1 MVCGAACERSVP
13 LGMISGEIK
22 DWQLSTSSTSRE
34 RTCHER
40 HARLYEPNGRAWCAN
55 YKTSSEWIQIDL
67 GVAAKA
73 RRSSW
78 NATGPTPTPTL
89 GMRLACMAHSMGP

>member
-1 MVCGAACERSVP
+1 
-13 LGMISGEIK
+13 MISGEIK
-22 DWQLSTSSTSRE
+22 DWQLSTSSTYPTDWD

-40 HARLYEPNGRAWCAN
+40 HARLYQPNGRAWCAK

-73 RRSSW
+73 CSLHSASSFFYRRYY
-78 NATGPTPTPTL
+78 
-89 GMRLACMAHSMGP
+89 